1 MPWAMIP
8 ARALRETM
16 KVLRPLRAKD
26 REVVV
31 ELAQILKPI
40 EADMQKV
47 EVRLR
52 DASRAEFGPLALVI
66 ESIIESGGKR
76 MRPAV
81 TLLAGRMFP
90 QNDENLLKLAASVE
104 LLHMATLIHD
114 DLLDK
119 ASTRRGSATINSKWD
134 SKSTVLA
141 GDYVWAKAAKIAA
154 EVGNPQVL
162 GIFADT
168 ILVIVEGEIKQDYT
182 GAANQPNRQE
192 YYNRIYA
199 KTASLF
205 EGAMRSAAVLGHAQE
220 KYVNALGI
228 YGRKLGTAF
237 QIIDDVLDFVGT
249 QADVG
254 KPVGNDLRQ
263 GVITLPAIMYYEN
276 HPAHPTLHSV
286 AVKNGHTPQELET
299 MIREISASP
308 ELTAARHEA
317 QELARE
323 ARRELEQL
331 PRGKYRQA
339 LDQLA
344 DFVVERKK

>member
-1 MPWAMIP
+1 MVIV
-8 ARALRETM
+8 EKG
-16 KVLRPLRAKD
+16 KVQ
-26 REVVV
+26 V
-31 ELAQILKPI
+31 ELKEILKPI
-40 EADMQKV
+40 EADLVKV
-47 EVRLR
+47 EGQLR

-81 TLLAGRMFP
+81 TLLAGRMYS
-90 QNDENLLKLAASVE
+90 QNDEHLLKLAVSVE
-104 LLHMATLIHD
+104 LLHLATLIHD
-114 DLLDK
+114 DLIDK
-119 ASTRRGSATINSKWD
+119 ANTRRGSATINSKWD

-154 EVGNPQVL
+154 DVGNTKVL

-168 ILVIVEGEIKQDYT
+168 VMVIVEGEIKQDYM
-182 GAANQPNRQE
+182 GSESNPNRDE

-205 EGAMRSAAVLGHAQE
+205 EGAVRSAAVLGNAPQRH
-220 KYVNALGI
+220 VDALGM
-228 YGRKLGTAF
+228 YGRKIGTAF

-263 GVITLPAIMYYEN
+263 GVITLPALLYYEN

-286 AVKNGHTPQELET
+286 VVKNGHSPQELEEVIQD
-299 MIREISASP
+299 IRNSP
-308 ELTAARHEA
+308 EMDTARREA
-317 QELARE
+317 QELAGE
-323 ARRELEQL
+323 AVRELEVL
-331 PRGKYRQA
+331 PRSKYRQS
-339 LDQLA
+339 LEQLA
-344 DFVVERKK
+344 DYVIQRKK

>member
-1 MPWAMIP
+1 
-8 ARALRETM
+8 
-16 KVLRPLRAKD
+16 
-26 REVVV
+26 V
-31 ELAQILKPI
+31 EPVEFLKPI
-40 EADMQKV
+40 EAEMHQV
-47 EVRLR
+47 ELQLR
-52 DASRAEFGPLALVI
+52 DAARAEFGPLALVI

-90 QNDENLLKLAASVE
+90 QRDANLLKLAVSVE

-119 ASTRRGSATINSKWD
+119 ATTRRGAATINSKWD

-168 ILVIVEGEIKQDYT
+168 IMVIVEGEIKQDYT
-182 GAANQPNRQE
+182 GSPSNPNRDE
-192 YYNRIYA
+192 YYTRIYA

-205 EGAMRSAAVLGHAQE
+205 EGAMRSAAVLGNAPETQM
-220 KYVNALGI
+220 NALGI

-254 KPVGNDLRQ
+254 KPVGSDLRQ
-263 GVITLPAIMYYEN
+263 GIVTLPAILYYEN
-276 HPAHPTLHSV
+276 HPNHPVIASI
-286 AVKNGHTPQELET
+286 AVKNGHSPVQLDAVIED
-299 MIREISASP
+299 IRASP
-308 ELTAARHEA
+308 EMRAARQEA

-323 ARRELEQL
+323 AQRALDKL
-331 PRGKYRQA
+331 PKSKYRQA
-339 LDQLA
+339 LHQLA
-344 DFVVERKK
+344 EFVVERKK

>member
-1 MPWAMIP
+1 ME
-8 ARALRETM
+8 L
-16 KVLRPLRAKD
+16 KD
-26 REVVV
+26 
-31 ELAQILKPI
+31 ILKPI
-40 EADMQKV
+40 ETDLQKV
-47 EVRLR
+47 ELQLHE
-52 DASRAEFGPLALVI
+52 AARAEFGPLAMVI
-66 ESIIESGGKR
+66 ESIIDSGGKR
-76 MRPAV
+76 IRPAV

-90 QNDENLLKLAASVE
+90 QAEENLLKLAVSVE

-119 ASTRRGSATINSKWD
+119 ATTRRGSATINSKWD

-154 EVGNPQVL
+154 EVGNPKVL

-182 GAANQPNRQE
+182 DAKSRPQRDE
-192 YYNRIYA
+192 YYTRIYA

-205 EGAMRSAAVLGHAQE
+205 EGAMRSAAVLGNAPEQQM
-220 KYVNALGI
+220 NALGM

-263 GVITLPAIMYYEN
+263 GVITLPAILYYEK
-276 HPAHPTLHSV
+276 HPAHPTLVSV
-286 AVKNGHTPQELET
+286 AAKNGHTPQELDAVIEE
-299 MIREISASP
+299 IRTSP
-308 ELTAARHEA
+308 EMNAARAEA
-317 QELARE
+317 QKLAAEAKQELAILPSSE
-323 ARRELEQL
+323 YKHALEQL
-331 PRGKYRQA
+331 A
-339 LDQLA
+339 
-344 DFVVERKK
+344 

>member
-1 MPWAMIP
+1 MD
-8 ARALRETM
+8 L
-16 KVLRPLRAKD
+16 KD
-26 REVVV
+26 
-31 ELAQILKPI
+31 ILKPVDS
-40 EADMQKV
+40 EMKQV
-47 EVRLR
+47 ETRLH
-52 DASRAEFGPLALVI
+52 DAARAEFGPLAMVI
-66 ESIIESGGKR
+66 ESIIDSGGKR

-90 QNDENLLKLAASVE
+90 QPDESLLKLAVSVE

-119 ASTRRGSATINSKWD
+119 ASTRRGSSTINSKWD

-154 EVGNPQVL
+154 EVGNPRVL

-182 GAANQPNRQE
+182 DAKSRPEREE
-192 YYNRIYA
+192 YYRRIYA

-205 EGAMRSAAVLGHAQE
+205 EGAMRSAGVLGGASE
-220 KYVNALGI
+220 KQMNALGQ

-254 KPVGNDLRQ
+254 KPVGSDLRQ
-263 GVITLPAIMYYEN
+263 GVVTLPAIMYYEN
-276 HPAHPTLHSV
+276 HPNHPVMQSI
-286 AVKNGHTPQELET
+286 AVKNGHSTRELDEVIQE
-299 MIREISASP
+299 IRTSP
-308 ELTAARHEA
+308 ELKAARTEAKGLVHEA
-317 QELARE
+317 Q
-323 ARRELEQL
+323 RELDAL

-339 LDQLA
+339 LYDLA
-344 DFVVERKK
+344 DYVVERNK